1 MTSMEKSMS
10 GSVEPV
16 QGLNSPLVFTTVCG
30 FSLYWA
36 CLFTMLMRNSFMDGD
51 IEVLWYHFF
60 LRIAF
65 LAGCVVMFAGMTLAI
80 DFLSTQ
86 RGVRLQRAGVFMF
99 SFVAIVSSLI
109 YNSTGTPMPV
119 AFDCVAWGLA
129 GVGLTCLFMPWT
141 ELMGSLTRREK
152 VLAIAGAVALGAC
165 LYLVMNMLPF
175 PFNIAL
181 LCICPLGSL
190 AVVVMLEHSDEV
202 VPAPFVPRM
211 QSLENVKLTFSFK
224 AMTVAYGVVL
234 GLGIGLT
241 TQIQGGA
248 ALYSGIAGAT
258 VLGVVAAV
266 VCLRFGADRVQQ
278 NGAFQILFPVLIIAL
293 LPMSFL
299 QGLPATVC
307 NMLVFACFAIFEIT
321 GMYLMLFLSE
331 RHKASRLQLACTL
344 QACLFAGLLVGH
356 VIGVVATSSGVMDYP
371 MLSGAAL
378 ALVVMLAVMVTLF
391 GIGPVDRNG
400 AIAGRRGAKNGDE
413 SREGKDASGCHE
425 HGRWKTC
432 CETVAREHGLSAR
445 ETEVFMLLAKGR
457 GIEHIQ
463 GKLCI
468 SGHTVKSHVYN
479 IYRKMDINSREELL
493 DAVENARE
501 VVEGSE

>member
-1 MTSMEKSMS
+1 MEKSMS
-10 GSVEPV
+10 EPVEPV
-16 QGLNSPLVFTTVCG
+16 QGVNSPLVFTTVCG

-65 LAGCVVMFAGMTLAI
+65 LTGCVVMCAGMALAI

-109 YNSTGTPMPV
+109 YNSTGTPMPL

-129 GVGLTCLFMPWT
+129 GVGLTCLFMPWV
-141 ELMGSLTRREK
+141 ELMGSMTRREM
-152 VLAIAGAVALGAC
+152 VMALAGAVALGAC
-165 LYLVMNMLPF
+165 MYLVMNMLLF

-181 LCICPLGSL
+181 LSIGPLCSL
-190 AVVVMLEHSDEV
+190 AIVVMLEHSNAL
-202 VPAPFVPRM
+202 VPAPFVPRK
-211 QSLENVKLTFSFK
+211 QSLESIKLTFSFR

-248 ALYSGIAGAT
+248 PLYSGMACAIL
-258 VLGVVAAV
+258 LGVIAAV
-266 VCLRFGADRVQQ
+266 LCLRLAPDRVQQ

-293 LPMSFL
+293 IPMSFL
-299 QGLPATVC
+299 QGMPATVC
-307 NMLVFACFAIFEIT
+307 NMLVFACFALFEVT
-321 GMYLMLFLSE
+321 GVYLMLFLAE

-344 QACLFAGLLVGH
+344 QACLFAGLMVGH
-356 VIGVVATSSGVMDYP
+356 VIGVVATSSGVMNYS
-371 MLSGAAL
+371 MLSAAAL
-378 ALVVMLAVMVTLF
+378 ALVVVLAIMVTLF

-400 AIAGRRGAKNGDE
+400 AVAGR
-413 SREGKDASGCHE
+413 KDAKDAASVPE
-425 HGRWKTC
+425 HGRWRTR
-432 CETVAREHGLSAR
+432 CETVAREYGLSAR

-493 DAVENARE
+493 DAVENVPDAAE
-501 VVEGSE
+501 KD

>member
-1 MTSMEKSMS
+1 MTAMEKSMS
-10 GSVEPV
+10 GQVEPV
-16 QGLNSPLVFTTVCG
+16 QGINSPLVFTTVCG

-65 LAGCVVMFAGMTLAI
+65 LAGCVAMCAGMALAI

-86 RGVRLQRAGVFMF
+86 RGVRLQRGGVFMF
-99 SFVAIVSSLI
+99 SFVAIASSLI
-109 YNSTGTPMPV
+109 YNTTGTPMPL

-129 GVGLTCLFMPWT
+129 GVGLTCLFMPWV
-141 ELMGSLTRREK
+141 ELMGSMERRE
-152 VLAIAGAVALGAC
+152 VALALAGAIGLGAC

-181 LCICPLGSL
+181 LCISPLCSL
-190 AVVVMLEHSDEV
+190 AVIVMLEHSAAV
-202 VPAPFVPRM
+202 VPAPFVPCK
-211 QSLENVKLTFSFK
+211 QSLEKVRLSLSFR

-258 VLGVVAAV
+258 VLGVAAALL
-266 VCLRFGADRVQQ
+266 CLRYAPERVRQ
-278 NGAFQILFPVLIIAL
+278 NGTFQILFPVLIIAL

-299 QGLPATVC
+299 QGMAATVC

-321 GMYLMLFLSE
+321 GVYLMLFLAQK
-331 RHKASRLQLACTL
+331 HKASRLQLACTL
-344 QACLFAGLLVGH
+344 QACLFAGLLAGH
-356 VIGVVATSSGVMDYP
+356 VIGVVATSSGAMDYP
-371 MLSGAAL
+371 MLSAAAL
-378 ALVVMLAVMVTLF
+378 ALVVVLAIMVTLF
-391 GIGPVDRNG
+391 GIGPVGRNG
-400 AIAGRRGAKNGDE
+400 AIAGRRDAKGSTDE
-413 SREGKDASGCHE
+413 GEDDAPLGPE
-425 HGRWKTC
+425 RGRWKARC
-432 CETVAREHGLSAR
+432 QAVAREHGLSAR

-479 IYRKMDINSREELL
+479 IYRKMDIDSREELL
-493 DAVENARE
+493 DAVEDANACN
-501 VVEGSE
+501 

>member
-1 MTSMEKSMS
+1 MTAMEKCMS
-10 GSVEPV
+10 DPVEPV

-36 CLFTMLMRNSFMDGD
+36 CLFTMLMRNSFMDGG

-65 LAGCVVMFAGMTLAI
+65 LVGCVAMCAAMAFAT

-86 RGVRLQRAGVFMF
+86 RGVRMPRGGVFMF
-99 SFVAIVSSLI
+99 SFVAITSTLI
-109 YNSTGTPMPV
+109 YNSTGMPMPL

-129 GVGLTCLFMPWT
+129 GVGLTCLFMPWV
-141 ELMGSLTRREK
+141 ELMGSITRREM
-152 VLAIAGAVALGAC
+152 VLALAGSIALGAC
-165 LYLVMNMLPF
+165 LYLMMNMLPF

-181 LCICPLGSL
+181 HFIGQLSSL
-190 AVVVMLEHSDEV
+190 AIVVMIEHSDEV
-202 VPAPFVPRM
+202 VPAPVIPRER
-211 QSLENVKLTFSFK
+211 SRENIKLTLPFR
-224 AMTVAYGVVL
+224 AMTIAYGVVL

-241 TQIQGGA
+241 TQIQGDA

-258 VLGVVAAV
+258 VFGVVAAV
-266 VCLRFGADRVQQ
+266 ACLRFMPERVQQ

-299 QGLPATVC
+299 QGAPATVC
-307 NMLVFACFAIFEIT
+307 NMLVFACFAIFEIA
-321 GMYLMLFLSE
+321 GIYLMLFLSE
-331 RHKASRLQLACTL
+331 RHKASRLQLACSL
-344 QACLFAGLLVGH
+344 QACLFAGVLIGH
-356 VIGVVATSSGVMDYP
+356 LIGVVATSSGVMDYP
-371 MLSGAAL
+371 MLSAAAL
-378 ALVVMLAVMVTLF
+378 ALVVVLAIMVTLF
-391 GIGPVDRNG
+391 GVGPVDRSG
-400 AIAGRRGAKNGDE
+400 ALAK
-413 SREGKDASGCHE
+413 RKDIEPNVE
-425 HGRWKTC
+425 HGRWRAR
-432 CETVAREHGLSAR
+432 CEAVAREHGLSAR

-493 DAVENARE
+493 DAVELYEIAAARPLPTE
-501 VVEGSE
+501 DTSHRD

>member
-1 MTSMEKSMS
+1 MEKSMS
-10 GSVEPV
+10 DSVEPG
-16 QGLNSPLVFTTVCG
+16 QGVNGPLTFTTACG
-30 FSLYWA
+30 FGLYWA
-36 CLFTMLMRNSFMDGD
+36 CLFTMLMRNSFMDGG

-65 LAGCVVMFAGMTLAI
+65 LAGCVAMCTGMALAT

-86 RGVRLQRAGVFMF
+86 RGVRLQRGGVIMF
-99 SFVAIVSSLI
+99 SLVAIVSSLI
-109 YNSTGTPMPV
+109 YNSTGTPMPL

-129 GVGLTCLFMPWT
+129 GVGLTCLFMPWV
-141 ELMGSLTRREK
+141 ELMGSMAGKERA
-152 VLAIAGAVALGAC
+152 LAIAGAMALGAC

-181 LCICPLGSL
+181 LCVSPPCSLG
-190 AVVVMLEHSDEV
+190 VVVMLERSAEV
-202 VPAPFVPRM
+202 VPAPFVPRA
-211 QSLENVKLTFSFK
+211 QSLEGAKLTFPFR

-258 VLGVVAAV
+258 MLGVAAAV
-266 VCLRFGADRVQQ
+266 ACLRLAPERIQH
-278 NGAFQILFPVLIIAL
+278 NGAFQMLFPVLVIAL

-299 QGLPATVC
+299 QGLPATAC
-307 NMLVFACFAIFEIT
+307 NMLVFACFALFEVT
-321 GMYLMLFLSE
+321 GVYLALFLAE
-331 RHKASRLQLACTL
+331 RHRASRLQLACAL
-344 QACLFAGLLVGH
+344 QACLFAGLLAGH
-356 VIGVVATSSGVMDYP
+356 AIGVLATSSGVMDYP

-378 ALVVMLAVMVTLF
+378 ALVVVLAVMATLF
-391 GIGPVDRNG
+391 GIGPVERDG
-400 AIAGRRGAKNGDE
+400 AVAERG
-413 SREGKDASGCHE
+413 DACPGPE
-425 HGRWKTC
+425 QGRWKAR
-432 CETVAREHGLSAR
+432 CEAVARESGLSAR

-479 IYRKMDINSREELL
+479 IYRKMGINSREELL
-493 DAVENARE
+493 DAVEGARPSGGAAPAGQE
-501 VVEGSE
+501 PEA